1 MSFLVAILSRA
12 RFTVG
17 DGLLSV
23 EAIATSNVSDL
34 RVQRSGISRFS
45 HLRSLLSGETLEQ
58 NTGVLVDLEVVHGAV
73 VGRGGLSPTLG
84 GADIAKGREGVTAEG
99 LHSCECARGER

>member
-1 MSFLVAILSRA
+1 MSFFVAILSRA

-23 EAIATSNVSDL
+23 EAIARSNVSGL
-34 RVQRSGISRFS
+34 RVQRSGFS
-45 HLRSLLSGETLEQ
+45 LPNLRSLLSGETLEQ